1 MKGKFLSF
9 AVVIFALVSCGNNPY
24 VQWIEGAPAQ
34 DGKVVHELV
43 LHNVPA
49 GSRVWLARIPRSLEV
64 LPGQLEIIQYKG
76 NSYYLDI
83 PEHEGKTISV
93 KYYEAEPL
101 PRKSWA
107 PEGFVLQQGGKE
119 DMELKAEYTF
129 IDRVGTEPDA
139 KWFTRTYEPL
149 PADIIPA
156 IKKVEY
162 GTGKVAKPDA
172 SLAKIELPAQG
183 ETHPEGWYKISISE
197 EGATITAAEE
207 DGFFYAHKTYGML
220 PAQLPPVEIEDW
232 PDLPYRGI
240 MLDVARNFLP
250 KKDMLELIDDL
261 TRYKVNYLHI
271 HIVDDEGWR
280 YEIPRLPELTTYA
293 ARHALPVEKDGVLWE
308 PDALMPGTD
317 GRISQESLG
326 TGYYSQAD
334 YEEIIKYAWE
344 RRIRVVPEVDAPGH
358 SRAAIRAMEAYER
371 RTGDSTYRLSNPL
384 DSSKYTSA
392 QNFNDNV
399 LDVEYPGV
407 YKFME
412 VVFDSFIEAHQ
423 RAGVPLPAI
432 HIGGDEVPD
441 GSWAGRSRLEMKDLF
456 IRNMMEIAS
465 RKGVKLAGWQEITQG
480 IKPETLKELIPHL
493 MFVNAW
499 STRGEKIQIPYQ
511 LANAGVPTVLSNV
524 GNLYIDLAYSDG
536 PDERGLTWG
545 GYLDERKSFALQ
557 PYKIYESVRWKDV
570 DTPISLADAAK
581 GKTELQRPENIIG
594 VQVQLW
600 SETLRSPGD
609 FQYAIFPKAIGA
621 FERGWNSRPCWPDDD
636 SFAADWDKFYSI
648 LAQKEFPVYKEKG
661 IKFKER

>member
-139 KWFTRTYEPL
+139 KWFTKTYEPL

-162 GTGKVAKPDA
+162 GTGTVAKPDA
-172 SLAKIELPAQG
+172 SLVKIEIPAQG

-220 PAQLPPVEIEDW
+220 PAQLPSVEIEDW

-261 TRYKVNYLHI
+261 TRYKVNYLHL

-280 YEIPRLPELTTYA
+280 YEIPQLPELTTYA

-308 PDALMPGTD
+308 PDALMPGTN

-581 GKTELQRPENIIG
+581 GKTELLCPENIIG

-636 SFAADWDKFYSI
+636 AFAADWDKFYSI